1 MRTSF
6 LNRSRCAIFKKIATR
21 SDRIRKVEFKLL
33 IFTGVEGHIG
43 VVLGHRA
50 LNVTDGMRDRI
61 FYIKG

>member
-1 MRTSF
+1 MRT
-6 LNRSRCAIFKKIATR
+6 LLPNRTRCTIFKKIATR
-21 SDRIRKVEFKLL
+21 GDRIRKVEFKLF

-50 LNVTDGMRDRI
+50 LNVADGMRDRI